1 MGEYKFSEALLS
13 LLRETGTS
21 NTALAN
27 FVGVKKPTVAGW
39 LQGRDPSFKY
49 VIKIKEYFGATF
61 DELSGL
67 EPISK
72 ERMREI
78 KEHHEKT
85 YGKTRRVEY
94 VPSDKLTDKDMEEC
108 KSLADD
114 AYKESKGKES

>member
-1 MGEYKFSEALLS
+1 MCEYKFSEALLL

-27 FVGVKKPTVAGW
+27 YVGVKKPTVAGW

-49 VIKIKEYFGATF
+49 VIKIKEYFSATF
-61 DELSGL
+61 DELAGL
-67 EPISK
+67 KPISK

-78 KEHHEKT
+78 RKHHEDA

-94 VPSDKLTDKDMEEC
+94 VPVGLSDDEKAEFESLKEDVSEE
-108 KSLADD
+108 
-114 AYKESKGKES
+114 G